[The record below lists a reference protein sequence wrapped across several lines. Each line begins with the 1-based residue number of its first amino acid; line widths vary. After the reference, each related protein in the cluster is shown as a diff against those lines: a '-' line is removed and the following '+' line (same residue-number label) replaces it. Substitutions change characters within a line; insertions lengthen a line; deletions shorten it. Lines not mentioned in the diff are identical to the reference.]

1 MEPEQSS
8 RVLPPLEPVRQLQA
22 ALGRAGIES
31 VVGGSGLLASLGLVD
46 VVHDWDLVIDADP
59 EAVQRVLGDM
69 GLPHS
74 RKPREGIFHSSA
86 ALLVDAQDHSID
98 VLIGF
103 ALESGD
109 GIVHIPA
116 SPGAVWQGLQMARVQ
131 EWILAY
137 RLLGRPE
144 RAQLLQRCLESCAWS
159 PRQDSNLRHPL

>member
-8 RVLPPLEPVRQLQA
+8 LVLPPLEPVRQLQE
-22 ALGRAGIES
+22 ALGRSGIES

-59 EAVQRVLGDM
+59 EAVQRVLDDM
-69 GLPHS
+69 GLRHS
-74 RKPREGIFHSSA
+74 RKPREGIFHSRA
-86 ALLVDAQDHSID
+86 ALLVDAPDHSID

-103 ALESGD
+103 ALEAGD
-109 GIVHIPA
+109 EVVRIPA
-116 SPGAVWQGLQMARVQ
+116 RPGAVWQGLQMARAQ

-144 RAQLLQRCLESCAWS
+144 RAQLLQCCL
-159 PRQDSNLRHPL
+159 DD